1 MALGGEYGGAA
12 IYVAEHAPPRRRGY
26 FTSFIQASVAG
37 GFILS
42 LAVVLLTKGAMSA
55 EAFADWGWRI
65 PFLLSLMLL
74 AVSLWMRL
82 KLSESP
88 VFKAMKAAGE
98 TAGNPF
104 VESFTHPGNLKRLFV
119 ALFGVAA
126 GLTVIWYTAMF
137 STLSFLTGPMRVDA
151 TAAQLMV
158 GAGAL
163 FGLGFF
169 ILFGRMSD
177 RVGRRRPILWGY
189 AVTLVALFPLFW
201 AMGALANP
209 ALSAAAER
217 APVTIG
223 YSTCAYD
230 PFAGEQAG
238 PVWPGDRGA
247 GRIRGGVRVL
257 RRRGRGG
264 QDPCR

>member
-1 MALGGEYGGAA
+1 
-12 IYVAEHAPPRRRGY
+12 
-26 FTSFIQASVAG
+26 
-37 GFILS
+37 
-42 LAVVLLTKGAMSA
+42 MSA
-55 EAFADWGWRI
+55 EAFADWGWRM
-65 PFLLSLMLL
+65 PFLLSLLLL

-189 AVTLVALFPLFW
+189 ALTLALLFPIFW

-209 ALSAAAER
+209 GLSAAAER

-223 YSTCAYD
+223 YATCAYD
-230 PFAGEQAG
+230 PFAGEQATPCG
-238 PVWPGDRGA
+238 RVIGVLGELGVEYGFSGGGA
-247 GRIRGGVRVL
+247 EAA
-257 RRRGRGG
+257 
-264 QDPCR
+264 DPCR